1 MRKADRLITVGG
13 EAPDFL
19 LPSIMGEDM
28 RLSDFR
34 GRHHVV
40 LVFLRGF
47 F

>member
-1 MRKADRLITVGG
+1 MRRAGRSIAVGSK
-13 EAPDFL
+13 APDFR

-34 GRHHVV
+34 GRRHVV